1 VRKLIDELEY
11 RRQNDRNILIM
22 RLKVKEA

>member
-1 VRKLIDELEY
+1 LIDELEY
-11 RRQNDRNILIM
+11 RRQNNRNILTM